1 LTYKVLL
8 NMTPEQ
14 LQHFKQRLLEDKAR
28 LEQELEDFGSKD
40 PARPGRYLADYPESG
55 SSSDDDNAMEIAEYS
70 DEISIEAR
78 LDAELRDVKKALA
91 TIEKGGYGLCKYCQ
105 KEIQVERLEARP
117 ASSSCIKCKKVLT
130 QEM

>member
-1 LTYKVLL
+1 MPL
-8 NMTPEQ
+8 TPEQ
-14 LQHFKQRLLEDKAR
+14 ITHFKDRLLADKAQ

-40 PARPGRYLADYPESG
+40 PTRPGRYIADYPESG
-55 SSSDDDNAMEIAEYS
+55 SNSSDDNAAEVADYS

-78 LDAELRDVKKALA
+78 LDKEVKDTNKALES
-91 TIEKGGYGLCKYCQ
+91 IEKETYGTCKYCNNDIDL
-105 KEIQVERLEARP
+105 KRLEARP